1 MMTLVLG
8 VTQGGRRMR
17 ACPSG
22 RAGGGRR
29 VSGEGLRACYNPPP
43 EALAMPTS
51 HGRRCRRC
59 RRRIPRGA
67 RFCPLCR
74 TVNLKP
80 LDYVLLALLLLAAAF
95 AALRAG

>member
-1 MMTLVLG
+1 
-8 VTQGGRRMR
+8 
-17 ACPSG
+17 
-22 RAGGGRR
+22 
-29 VSGEGLRACYNPPP
+29 
-43 EALAMPTS
+43 MPTS